1 VLTVDCVHRLLAD
14 EGSYLSFGGKDGAPA
29 PNAYEVLGV
38 GPGVEAAAARRQ
50 FMKLSLWV
58 HPDKNAHP
66 RAVDAFHAADMAFKA
81 IRVRPTPPISL
92 ITHCAHS
99 TPAVFAISRPTAELR
114 STPLY
119 AEG

>member
-1 VLTVDCVHRLLAD
+1 MCRLLAD

-38 GPGVEAAAARRQ
+38 EPEVEAGAARRQ

-66 RAVDAFHAADMAFKA
+66 RAMDAFHAADMAFKA
-81 IRVRPTPPISL
+81 IKVRL
-92 ITHCAHS
+92 HS
-99 TPAVFAISRPTAELR
+99 P
-114 STPLY
+114 
-119 AEG
+119 

>member
-1 VLTVDCVHRLLAD
+1 MDDLDCWRLSACRLLAD
-14 EGSYLSFGGKDGAPA
+14 EGAHLSFGGKDGAPA

-38 GPGVEAAAARRQ
+38 GPKVEAAAARRQ

-81 IRVRPTPPISL
+81 IRVRPTQE
-92 ITHCAHS
+92 CQG
-99 TPAVFAISRPTAELR
+99 V
-114 STPLY
+114 
-119 AEG
+119 

>member
-1 VLTVDCVHRLLAD
+1 MFRLEDADACTITAPAHAHCSFVLRFSVRGPPLGVCRLLAD

-38 GPGVEAAAARRQ
+38 EPRVEAGAARRQ

-81 IRVRPTPPISL
+81 IKARPHTQ
-92 ITHCAHS
+92 
-99 TPAVFAISRPTAELR
+99 
-114 STPLY
+114 
-119 AEG
+119 